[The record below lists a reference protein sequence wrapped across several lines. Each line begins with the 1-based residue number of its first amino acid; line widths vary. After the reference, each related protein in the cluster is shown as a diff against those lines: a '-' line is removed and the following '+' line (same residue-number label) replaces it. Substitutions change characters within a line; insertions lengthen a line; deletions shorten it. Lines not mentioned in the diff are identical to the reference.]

1 MSEKEKETTIENE
14 SSSKDDLTA
23 VKSNVTK
30 EELQGADSN
39 KIRAFR
45 KGSELYIFLIPEED
59 FSKGYWSVESAK
71 AYNDLEGGYK
81 NVIINEDDIK
91 KFKKI
96 DKKDYFL
103 FTSIDGLYDNSKE
116 KEEIDKEMPLLVPY
130 SDIN

>member
-1 MSEKEKETTIENE
+1 M
-14 SSSKDDLTA
+14 
-23 VKSNVTK
+23 
-30 EELQGADSN
+30 
-39 KIRAFR
+39 
-45 KGSELYIFLIPEED
+45 YIFLIPEED
-59 FSKGYWSVESAK
+59 LNKGYLSVEDAK
-71 AYNDLEGGYK
+71 AYNDLESGYK